1 MWILDPRVN
10 FAFRSPSSKAT
21 PWRGQAA
28 YGLGLTS
35 QLTTHGER
43 GPRWETRLIHLC
55 VPVVPLRERPRFRIL
70 RTMTPMA
77 TQKWI
82 LLQKWLRPMKW
93 VLETYPTPCCELSCL
108 EQADWE
114 AGLPLL
120 GRVEDLL
127 EGIHLWR
134 PIVGKRWACCLQ
146 LSPWEPQ
153 DQATSDWGLKTAL
166 PPGKLAWAGIQAS
179 CSETRWK
186 QATGVFLW
194 SASNACPIKIQCF
207 SLPWTK
213 HWMHFPFRS
222 FNFFLQGNGI
232 EQSVLSPVGWGGE
245 IWCSGRTL
253 EAVSWRAAGRP
264 RSDAILAFI
273 GCATADRSLTS
284 LNLFP
289 YLNWGHKAPVHRTV

>member
-10 FAFRSPSSKAT
+10 FASRSPSSKAT

-28 YGLGLTS
+28 YGLGVTS

-55 VPVVPLRERPRFRIL
+55 VPVVPLRDRPRFRTL
-70 RTMTPMA
+70 RTMTPVA

-114 AGLPLL
+114 AGLPLW
-120 GRVEDLL
+120 GKVEDLL

-146 LSPWEPQ
+146 LSPREPQ
-153 DQATSDWGLKTAL
+153 DQATSDWDLKTAL
-166 PPGKLAWAGIQAS
+166 PPGKLGWAGNQAS
-179 CSETRWK
+179 CSETHWK
-186 QATGVFLW
+186 QATGVLLW
-194 SASNACPIKIQCF
+194 SASWCR
-207 SLPWTK
+207 LPHKNTMLFTALDK
-213 HWMHFPFRS
+213 AL
-222 FNFFLQGNGI
+222 N
-232 EQSVLSPVGWGGE
+232 VLSLSELQLLPPGQWNWTECSVSSRLRRKDLMFWEDSGGCVLE
-245 IWCSGRTL
+245 SGRQ
-253 EAVSWRAAGRP
+253 A
-264 RSDAILAFI
+264 
-273 GCATADRSLTS
+273 
-284 LNLFP
+284 
-289 YLNWGHKAPVHRTV
+289 